1 MELKGTEGM
10 FAMTVIDEFTARYVG
25 LWNEPD
31 ATTRAAAVA
40 WLWSAEARMCT
51 GANEYVGLDAITQR
65 VATAYEKFVR
75 GQDCMFRQL
84 GSTEAH
90 HDGVRIRWEMVPA
103 SGGSAVSGG
112 TQFLLLDPDGRV
124 RSDHQFIDF

>member
-1 MELKGTEGM
+1 MI
-10 FAMTVIDEFTARYVG
+10 AIDEFTARYVG

-31 ATTRAAAVA
+31 AAARAAVVA
-40 WLWSAEARMCT
+40 QLWSEDARVLT
-51 GANEYVGLDAITQR
+51 GANEYVGLDAITRR
-65 VATAYEKFVR
+65 VATAYEKFVA
-75 GQDCMFRQL
+75 GQGCLFRQL
-84 GSTEAH
+84 GPTEAH

-112 TQFLLLDPDGRV
+112 TQFLLLDRDGRV